1 MLEDKVS
8 NNAGTK
14 YESVCDPNLLS
25 MYWLGGSNWSVT
37 IKQECL
43 TATQESVETKGH
55 STINKIVLGVALA
68 SVALLGAITIKGS
81 PQLATAVEE
90 INTDSAQ
97 ELMILT
103 TTTTTE

>member
-1 MLEDKVS
+1 MVENKVS
-8 NNAGTK
+8 NNEGTN

-43 TATQESVETKGH
+43 AATQEPVETKEH
-55 STINKIVLGVALA
+55 SIINKIVLGVALA
-68 SVALLGAITIKGS
+68 SVALLGAITIKNS

-90 INTDSAQ
+90 INTNSTQ
-97 ELMILT
+97 EVMIFT
-103 TTTTTE
+103 TTPTSK

>member
-8 NNAGTK
+8 NREEAK

-43 TATQESVETKGH
+43 AATQEPVKTKEH
-55 STINKIVLGVALA
+55 STINKIVLGMALA

-81 PQLATAVEE
+81 PQLSTAVEE
-90 INTDSAQ
+90 INTNSAQ